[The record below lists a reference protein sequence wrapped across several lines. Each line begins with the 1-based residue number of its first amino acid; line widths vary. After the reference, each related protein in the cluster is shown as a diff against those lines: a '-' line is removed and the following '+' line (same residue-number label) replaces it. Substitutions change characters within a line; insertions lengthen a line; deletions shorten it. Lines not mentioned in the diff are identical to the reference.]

1 MAEFL
6 NMGGYAGFVW
16 PSWGLAVLVI
26 VAVTGQSIIKA
37 RQIKTAL
44 AKKDAEK
51 NG

>member
-6 NMGGYAGFVW
+6 NMSGYAGFIW
-16 PSWGLAVLVI
+16 PSWGIAVLVI

-37 RQIKTAL
+37 RQIKAGL